1 MKLRLLA
8 AAVAAFTLSGAALA
22 QTPQPAAPA
31 PAPAAAPA
39 PPVAVDRNALSY
51 AIGYDLGRS
60 LANSGESVDI
70 NAVIK
75 AVQEGFAKKD
85 PTVQPQTMAA
95 QLEGMQRRMFERA
108 KAAFDKASGENKTKS
123 DAFMASNRSKP
134 GVKALPSGIQYREV
148 SAGTG
153 RKPTAASEVQINL
166 EGKLAA
172 SGQSFAKTNAPVT
185 IKKVSEAPLPGLR
198 EVLPLMAQGARWEV
212 FLPPDKAYGNTP
224 QSPIG
229 PNQAVA
235 LDIQLVS
242 VK

>member
-8 AAVAAFTLSGAALA
+8 AAVAAFTLGGAALA
-22 QTPQPAAPA
+22 QAPQPAAPA
-31 PAPAAAPA
+31 ARPAAPA
-39 PPVAVDRNALSY
+39 PVAVDRNALSY

-108 KAAFDKASGENKTKS
+108 KAAFDKASSENKSKS

-134 GVKALPSGIQYREV
+134 GVKSLPSGIQYREV

-153 RKPTAASEVQINL
+153 AKPTAASEVQINL